1 MITLLV
7 HVPVSPV
14 TQQFVVEGSECWNKH
29 KRQPKLQQS
38 EIVSKTFQGR
48 VFDRNVDL
56 YIVPTASQNL
66 LAGPTPTP
74 PPPTL
79 SMFTLMTR
87 NPLGY

>member
-1 MITLLV
+1 MITLSV

-29 KRQPKLQQS
+29 KRQPKSQQS

-48 VFDRNVDL
+48 VCDRNVDL
-56 YIVPTASQNL
+56 YIVPTATQNL
-66 LAGPTPTP
+66 LTGPP